1 MGLISTSLLYLRR
14 KFIQTMILVLM
25 VGLIVLGEVIGI
37 LLYVTS
43 VQAEIDAYN
52 YIGAALLFDD
62 WNLSWSLDLSQED
75 YDAIRQLDHVI
86 GLYNW
91 REIVVTPVG
100 TENVKIHTG
109 VDPSTQ
115 EVTEEP
121 LYSGDDMT
129 IVAETDIWLDDDFR
143 WESSVSVIAGEYPD
157 SENGGIMVESRYAET
172 NNLEVGDTVSFYS
185 ETYDAEAELV
195 ICGIYKVDSD
205 FEILSSNGYGTAVYI
220 YSPYNVIYMEYF
232 TAIEVFGVSTTE
244 NGCGIYV
251 DDLDN
256 IDEVSEELREMF
268 GEDINIYDNTDSYL
282 NDECKIVRLMRK
294 MALVIMVTI
303 FVLGSVLLLLA
314 LSMFASQFQ
323 EEAGRFLVLGRSRRW
338 CVCRFGFITLCY
350 IVAGLALGMLVYALV
365 GDALSNVI
373 WDVSSDVISNSVG
386 RAAGVYE
393 TPNYRQGFAVTV
405 DMAAV
410 YAPVYLAALAGAMA
424 VVWAVTLVIPLRS
437 VLRSRARTLLQD
449 AR

>member
-1 MGLISTSLLYLRR
+1 MGLISISLLYLRR
-14 KFIQTMILVLM
+14 KFIQMMILVLM
-25 VGLIVLGEVIGI
+25 VGIIVIGEI
-37 LLYVTS
+37 IGMLLYATS
-43 VQAEIDAYN
+43 VQAEADAYN

-62 WNLSWSLDLSQED
+62 WGLSRSLDLSQED

-129 IVAETDIWLDDDFR
+129 IVAETDIWLDEVFR
-143 WESSVSVIAGEYPD
+143 WESSVSIIDGEYAD
-157 SENGGIMVESRYAET
+157 GENGGIMVESRYAET

-185 ETYDAEAELV
+185 ETYHVEAELV
-195 ICGIYKVDSD
+195 ICGIYEVDSD
-205 FEILSSNGYGTAVYI
+205 FEILSTNGYGTAVYI

-232 TAIEVFGVSTTE
+232 AALEVFGITTTE

-256 IDEVSEELREMF
+256 IDEVSDELREML
-268 GEDINIYDNTDSYL
+268 GEDINIYDNTDSYYE
-282 NDECKIVRLMRK
+282 DECKIIRLMRK
-294 MALVIMVTI
+294 MALVIMVTV

-323 EEAGRFLVLGRSRRW
+323 EETGRFLVLGRSRRW

-350 IVAGLALGMLVYALV
+350 IVVGLALGMLVYALV
-365 GDALSNVI
+365 GDALSAVI

-386 RAAGVYE
+386 RTHNVYD
-393 TPNYRQGFAVTV
+393 TPNYGQGFAVTV

-410 YAPVYLAALAGAMA
+410 FAPVYMAALAGVLTAA
-424 VVWAVTLVIPLRS
+424 WAVTLVFPLRS
-437 VLRSRARTLLQD
+437 VLISRTRTLLQD